1 MGDPQTLL
9 EAVRYF
15 SDLNVATKEFAMV
28 RWPDGVTC
36 PRCGSKEKHSYIT
49 TRRIYMC
56 KSCRKQFSPKAG
68 TIFEDS
74 PLGMDKW
81 MVAVWVLTN
90 TKNGTSSHELRR
102 SLGVTQKTAWF
113 MLQRIRHAMTTGT
126 FEKLSG
132 EVEADETFI
141 GQKAR
146 NMHKSVR
153 SRKITGTG
161 GKDKAMVVGLLERG
175 GHVKATVVQSRKK
188 KDLHKLVRDHVNP
201 GAALFTD
208 ALKSYE
214 GLDAEYVHQFVDH
227 AVKYAEGKVHT
238 NGLENF
244 WSLLKRSIYGTYV
257 SVLPFHLFRYVDE
270 QAFRFNHRKENDGNR
285 FRRALAGCG
294 GRRLTYRKLT
304 GKLETV

>member
-1 MGDPQTLL
+1 
-9 EAVRYF
+9 
-15 SDLNVATKEFAMV
+15 MV
-28 RWPDGVTC
+28 RWPEGVEC
-36 PRCGSKEKHSYIT
+36 PLCGSHAKHSYIT

-56 KSCRKQFSPKAG
+56 KACRKQFSPKAG

-90 TKNGTSSHELRR
+90 TKNGTSSHELGR
-102 SLGVTQKTAWF
+102 SLGITQKSAWF

-126 FEKLSG
+126 FEKMSG
-132 EVEADETFI
+132 EVEVDETFV
-141 GQKAR
+141 GQKSR
-146 NMHKSVR
+146 NMHKAASER
-153 SRKITGTG
+153 RITGTG
-161 GKDKAMVVGLLERG
+161 GEDKAMVVGVLERG
-175 GHVKATVVQSRKK
+175 GHVKGTVVTSRKK
-188 KDLHKLVRDHVNP
+188 KDLQKLVKDHVKP
-201 GAALFTD
+201 GAEVFTD

-214 GLDAEYVHQFVDH
+214 GLDADYVHQFVDH

-270 QAFRFNHRKENDGNR
+270 QAFRFNYRKEDDGIR
-285 FRRALAGCG
+285 FRRVLKGCG
-294 GRRLTYRKLT
+294 GRRLTYREVT
-304 GKLETV
+304 GKIQAV